1 VCDVVAMG
9 KRNRSKRFD
18 DATHEYVSGYTGI
31 VQRAGV
37 NSTATEVTVHKES
50 NTVRVVP
57 GRAPEALRKLCEEM
71 LPDQPGE
78 AEIAA
83 NEYWH
88 DAADGQ
94 FQSVPS
100 RADKQRRAE
109 ERRREREERGETGPR
124 LPIFA
129 YYQRRDEGPRIW
141 RHESEVYSVF
151 ATSKPPATRTP
162 VQVEPVVVPP
172 PAPTDEVW
180 ESLATSAAQAGV
192 QPASRPS
199 EESWEVVQ
207 PQAVVHANQEVAH
220 VQTEFARPHAGVPSH
235 GFVEDVKPAPRQ
247 PARQPPQS
255 SHSQS
260 FSCNKSTYDWLSRLG
275 FLQGV
280 LEKCGC
286 SAGQFR
292 DGELD
297 LFGPT
302 ALDVATA
309 ALGLET
315 HAKYIGVH
323 QELEMGGVSMG

>member
-1 VCDVVAMG
+1 VCEVVAMG

-94 FQSVPS
+94 FKSVPS

-129 YYQRRDEGPRIW
+129 YYQRRDDVPRTW
-141 RHESEVYSVF
+141 RHESEVYTTY

-180 ESLATSAAQAGV
+180 ESLASSAAQAGL

-207 PQAVVHANQEVAH
+207 PQTAVHAQKEVH
-220 VQTEFARPHAGVPSH
+220 TEFSPPRAAVPSRE
-235 GFVEDVKPAPRQ
+235 FVEEVKPAPRQ
-247 PARQPPQS
+247 PATRQPSQS
-255 SHSQS
+255 SHSKS
-260 FSCNKSTYDWLSRLG
+260 FSCSKSVYDWLSRLG
-275 FLQGV
+275 FLAGV

-292 DGELD
+292 NGELD

-315 HAKYIGVH
+315 HAMYIGIH
-323 QELEMGGVSMG
+323 QELESGGVALG